1 MLGAIFILK
10 NKEETQMKKS
20 IRTEIANLALAASLT
35 ILDLS
40 VGSSLGEQKAEAKAQ
55 NIYPL
60 SARIVSI
67 NETADEVT
75 VEDSNGNLWGFAGT
89 EDYEINDTVA
99 LIMNSK
105 GTRNIKDDEIVS
117 SRYSGNANDWW
128 KAYCDSDTT
137 IVDWN
142 INGNE
147 LAFMTSDG
155 IELYAEKTESI
166 YK

>member
-1 MLGAIFILK
+1 
-10 NKEETQMKKS
+10 MKKS
-20 IRTEIANLALAASLT
+20 TRTEIINFAMAYSMAAIAIMS
-35 ILDLS
+35 
-40 VGSSLGEQKAEAKAQ
+40 GESLGKWKMEKQIK
-55 NIYPL
+55 NLYPL
-60 SARIVSI
+60 SAQIVSI

-75 VEDSNGNLWGFAGT
+75 AEDSNGNLWGFTGT
-89 EDYEINDTVA
+89 EDYALGDTVA

>member
-1 MLGAIFILK
+1 
-10 NKEETQMKKS
+10 MK
-20 IRTEIANLALAASLT
+20 RTEIANLALAASLT
-35 ILDLS
+35 ILALS
-40 VGSSLGEQKAEAKAQ
+40 VGSSLGEQKAEQKAQ
-55 NIYPL
+55 NFYPL
-60 SARIVSI
+60 SARIVTI

-75 VEDSNGNLWGFAGT
+75 AEDTNGNLWGFTGA

-105 GTRNIKDDEIVS
+105 GTKDIRDDEIIC

-142 INGNE
+142 ANGNE

-155 IELYAEKTESI
+155 IELYAEKRENI

>member
-1 MLGAIFILK
+1 MLGAIFIPK
-10 NKEETQMKKS
+10 IKEKMKMKKS
-20 IRTEIANLALAASLT
+20 TRTEIINFAMACSLAAIAIMS
-35 ILDLS
+35 
-40 VGSSLGEQKAEAKAQ
+40 GESLGKWKMEKQIK
-55 NIYPL
+55 NLYPL

-67 NETADEVT
+67 NETANEIT
-75 VEDSNGNLWGFAGT
+75 AEDVNGNLWGFTGI
-89 EDYEINDTVA
+89 EDYALGDTVA

-128 KAYCDSDTT
+128 KEYCDSDTT

-142 INGNE
+142 VNGNE

-155 IELYAEKTESI
+155 IELYAEKTENI

>member
-1 MLGAIFILK
+1 
-10 NKEETQMKKS
+10 MK
-20 IRTEIANLALAASLT
+20 RTEIANLALAASLT
-35 ILDLS
+35 ILALS

-55 NIYPL
+55 NLYPL
-60 SARIVSI
+60 SARIISI
-67 NETADEVT
+67 NKTADEVT
-75 VEDSNGNLWGFAGT
+75 AEDSNGNLWGFTGA

-99 LIMNSK
+99 LIMDSK
-105 GTRNIKDDEIVS
+105 GTQNIKDDEIVS
-117 SRYSGNANDWW
+117 TRYSGTENDWW

-142 INGNE
+142 VNGNE

-155 IELYAEKTESI
+155 IELYAEKTENI

>member
-1 MLGAIFILK
+1 
-10 NKEETQMKKS
+10 MKKS

>member
-1 MLGAIFILK
+1 
-10 NKEETQMKKS
+10 MKKS
-20 IRTEIANLALAASLT
+20 TRTEIANFALAASLT
-35 ILDLS
+35 ILALS
-40 VGSSLGEQKAEAKAQ
+40 VGSSLGEQKAEVKAQ

-60 SARIVSI
+60 SARIVTI

-75 VEDSNGNLWGFAGT
+75 AEDSNGNLWGFTGT

-99 LIMNSK
+99 LIMDSK
-105 GTRNIKDDEIVS
+105 GTQNIRDDEIVS
-117 SRYSGNANDWW
+117 TRYSGSENDWW

-142 INGNE
+142 TNGNE

-155 IELYAEKTESI
+155 IELYAEKTENI

>member
-1 MLGAIFILK
+1 MLGAIFMPKI
-10 NKEETQMKKS
+10 KEETKMKKS
-20 IRTEIANLALAASLT
+20 IRAEIANFALAASLT
-35 ILDLS
+35 VLALS
-40 VGSSLGEQKAEAKAQ
+40 VGFSLGEQKAEAKAQ

-60 SARIVSI
+60 SARIVTI

-75 VEDSNGNLWGFAGT
+75 VEDSNGNLWGFTGT

-99 LIMNSK
+99 LIMDGK
-105 GTRNIKDDEIVS
+105 GTRNIKDDEILS

-142 INGNE
+142 ANGDE
-147 LAFMTSDG
+147 LTFMTSDG

>member
-1 MLGAIFILK
+1 
-10 NKEETQMKKS
+10 MKKS
-20 IRTEIANLALAASLT
+20 TRTEIINFAMAYSLAAIAIMS
-35 ILDLS
+35 
-40 VGSSLGEQKAEAKAQ
+40 GESLGKWKMEKQIK
-55 NIYPL
+55 NLYPL

-75 VEDSNGNLWGFAGT
+75 VEDSNGNLWGFT
-89 EDYEINDTVA
+89 DYEINDTVA

-142 INGNE
+142 ANGNE

-155 IELYAEKTESI
+155 IELYAEKTENI

>member
-1 MLGAIFILK
+1 MEKQIK
-10 NKEETQMKKS
+10 N
-20 IRTEIANLALAASLT
+20 L
-35 ILDLS
+35 
-40 VGSSLGEQKAEAKAQ
+40 
-55 NIYPL
+55 YPL

-67 NETADEVT
+67 NETADEIT
-75 VEDSNGNLWGFAGT
+75 AEDSNGNLWGFTGT
-89 EDYEINDTVA
+89 EDYALGDTVA

-142 INGNE
+142 ANGNE
-147 LAFMTSDG
+147 LAFMTSEG
-155 IELYAEKTESI
+155 IELYAEKTENI

>member
-1 MLGAIFILK
+1 
-10 NKEETQMKKS
+10 MKKS
-20 IRTEIANLALAASLT
+20 TRTEILNFAMAASLT
-35 ILDLS
+35 AIAIMS
-40 VGSSLGEQKAEAKAQ
+40 GESLGKWKMEKQIQ
-55 NIYPL
+55 NLYPL
-60 SARIVSI
+60 SARIISI

-75 VEDSNGNLWGFAGT
+75 AEDANGNLWGFTGA

-105 GTRNIKDDEIVS
+105 GTRSIKDDEIVS
-117 SRYSGNANDWW
+117 SRYSGTENDWW

-142 INGNE
+142 ANGNK

-155 IELYAEKTESI
+155 IELYAEKTENI